1 MSWYV
6 WLIDDKFFEHIVLH
20 KINFCFILSS
30 WRINIAVGITELA
43 IFLICSDVDE
53 RDDGE
58 QQQQQQQRI
67 KVIEK
72 T

>member
-1 MSWYV
+1 MTIFLEEILV
-6 WLIDDKFFEHIVLH
+6 H
-20 KINFCFILSS
+20 KIIFCFIFSS

-43 IFLICSDVDE
+43 IFLICSDVDKL
-53 RDDGE
+53 DDGE